1 MITEKERQFIHYWEQ
16 AREQR
21 KGFANR
27 VFSGLP
33 MAFLFFMPILLSLLT
48 IYFFFPDWFTKIS
61 NVPTNV
67 YFTVFVAILICCIF
81 FSYFRMQYKWEMNE
95 QLYKELKKKENKPAA
110 SAII

>member
-1 MITEKERQFIHYWEQ
+1 MATNLHDISYIAKAQSKFRNFVGTMITEKERQFIHYWEQ

-48 IYFFFPDWFTKIS
+48 IYFFSLIGSPRYPMCLPMFTS
-61 NVPTNV
+61 R
-67 YFTVFVAILICCIF
+67 YLWR
-81 FSYFRMQYKWEMNE
+81 Y
-95 QLYKELKKKENKPAA
+95 
-110 SAII
+110 